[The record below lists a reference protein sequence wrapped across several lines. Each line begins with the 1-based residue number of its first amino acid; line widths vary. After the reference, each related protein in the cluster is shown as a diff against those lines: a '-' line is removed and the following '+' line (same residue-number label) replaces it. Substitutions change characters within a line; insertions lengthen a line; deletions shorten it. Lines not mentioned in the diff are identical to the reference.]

1 MIINMKALGKAA
13 GRAMKKAQTERAMK
27 KAQTEKAKTGS
38 SKPVMDDTTRARLK
52 AAAKK
57 VKPRLSFK
65 DGGSVK
71 NRSKSS
77 CK

>member
-1 MIINMKALGKAA
+1 MVINIKSLGKLA
-13 GRAMKKAQTERAMK
+13 GRAMKKAQAGKTKTRDNTPGMAD
-27 KAQTEKAKTGS
+27 ATKAKI
-38 SKPVMDDTTRARLK
+38 K

-57 VKPRLSFK
+57 VRPRLAFK